1 MSLLAKAA
9 GAVLAISAVWA
20 SAASAGEIALT
31 FDDMPGIDLP
41 NPAYVA
47 KVNRALLA
55 GLRRH
60 GYTAT
65 AFVNAGK
72 YAELHDQRQR
82 AFLRMWLTAGMD
94 LGNHT
99 YSHESLNDL
108 GPAAFMADVIRGEP
122 ILRRALG
129 RQHRSLRW
137 FRFPDLETGAD
148 PATKQLVAGELSA
161 RHYRSA
167 PVTIDPDD
175 WQFAEP
181 YDEAVIH
188 RDKARQAQI
197 AAQYLAHL
205 EAAIDWSRKASV
217 ALFGREIAFVIL
229 LHDSKLNADCFDA
242 LATVLRRRDLQ
253 VVSLQRAMSD
263 PAYATP
269 DTYVGADGIEW
280 LERWSRTLGRDLPW
294 DDYPDVPAD
303 IVAAYDRI
311 EQDHPC
317 PAAFHPSGC
326 ATATNH

>member
-1 MSLLAKAA
+1 MVSVALVLPIGNLRFAARSGSGKGSLACRLLDRT
-9 GAVLAISAVWA
+9 GSCHCHCLPRPAVLAISAVWG

-82 AFLRMWLTAGMD
+82 AFLRTWLAAGMD

-148 PATKQLVAGELSA
+148 PAPNSW
-161 RHYRSA
+161 S
-167 PVTIDPDD
+167 PD
-175 WQFAEP
+175 
-181 YDEAVIH
+181 
-188 RDKARQAQI
+188 
-197 AAQYLAHL
+197 
-205 EAAIDWSRKASV
+205 S
-217 ALFGREIAFVIL
+217 
-229 LHDSKLNADCFDA
+229 
-242 LATVLRRRDLQ
+242 LRR
-253 VVSLQRAMSD
+253 
-263 PAYATP
+263 ATIAP
-269 DTYVGADGIEW
+269 
-280 LERWSRTLGRDLPW
+280 
-294 DDYPDVPAD
+294 
-303 IVAAYDRI
+303 
-311 EQDHPC
+311 HP
-317 PAAFHPSGC
+317 
-326 ATATNH
+326 